1 MIDLESLPHLPGCY
15 LFKNEDRT
23 VLYVGKAKDLKKRVS
38 SYFQKRD
45 HDPKTESL
53 VHAVRNLDFIVTN
66 TEVEAFLLENTL
78 IKKHWPRY
86 NIALKDSKRYACI
99 HLTDEKFPRIRIARK
114 RIDSGNFFGP
124 FVSAR
129 ERDYVFE
136 VVRKTFQL
144 RTCKQM
150 PKRACLRY
158 HFGACS
164 GPCIGK
170 ISSEDYGENV
180 KKASSVL
187 KGNIKELIESMET
200 EMREHA
206 VKQQFEQ
213 AMALR
218 DEIAALENLQ
228 EKQNMERQKK
238 HNEDI
243 LNYIVRDDTVY
254 LMLFKVYKGTLED
267 KQDYVFAYGENFL
280 EEFLVQ
286 YYSEN
291 DPPEELILPEPLE
304 ESFTDFLSHVK
315 GTKVKVTVPK
325 QGDKKELLDLALKN
339 VEIGFFGDRK
349 KLEAL
354 QNKLSL
360 PKPPNVIECFDISHL
375 SGTATVGSMVQFRGG
390 RPDKH
395 NYRRFKIES
404 VEGID
409 DFASIAEVVRRRYS
423 RLLEDR
429 HDMPDLIIIDG
440 GKGQLSS
447 AFQELRD
454 LKLRIPII
462 SIAKR
467 EEEIYVPGL
476 KSPLPIKREDKASL
490 FVQEIRDEAHRFAI
504 TYNRLL
510 RQKSLI
516 S

>member
-15 LFKNEDRT
+15 LFKNEDGI

-53 VHAVRNLDFIVTN
+53 VQALRSLDFIVTN

-99 HLTDEKFPRIRIARK
+99 HLTEEKFPRIRLARK

-129 ERDYVFE
+129 ERDYIFE

-170 ISSEDYGENV
+170 IPSEEYGENV
-180 KKASSVL
+180 RKASSVL
-187 KGNIKELIESMET
+187 KGNIKELIESMES
-200 EMREHA
+200 EMRELA
-206 VKQQFEQ
+206 AKQQFEQ
-213 AMALR
+213 AISLR

-238 HNEDI
+238 HDEDI

-267 KQDYVFAYGENFL
+267 KQDYVFAHGENFL

-291 DPPEELILPEPLE
+291 DPPGELILPEPLE

-360 PKPPNVIECFDISHL
+360 PKPPGVIECFDISHL
-375 SGTATVGSMVQFRGG
+375 SGTAMVGSMVQFRGG

-395 NYRRFKIES
+395 NYRRFKIEG

-409 DFASIAEVVRRRYS
+409 DFASIAEVVRRRYT
-423 RLLEDR
+423 RLLEDK

-447 AFQELRD
+447 AFQEIRK

-476 KSPLPIKREDKASL
+476 KSPLPIKRDEKASL

-504 TYNRLL
+504 NYNRLL

>member
-15 LFKNEDRT
+15 LFKNEDGT

-45 HDPKTESL
+45 HDPKTDSL
-53 VHAVRNLDFIVTN
+53 VRAIRSLDFIVTN

-99 HLTDEKFPRIRIARK
+99 HLTEEKFPRIRIARK
-114 RIDSGNFFGP
+114 RVDSGNFFGP

-129 ERDYVFE
+129 ERDYIFE

-144 RTCKQM
+144 KTCRQM

-158 HFGACS
+158 HIGVCS

-170 ISSEDYGENV
+170 ISPEDYGENV
-180 KKASSVL
+180 NKASSVL

-218 DEIAALENLQ
+218 DEISALENLQ

-243 LNYIVRDDTVY
+243 LNYIVREDTVY

-304 ESFTDFLSHVK
+304 ESFADFLSHVK
-315 GTKVKVTVPK
+315 GVKVKVTVPK

-360 PKPPNVIECFDISHL
+360 PKLPNVIECFDISHL
-375 SGTATVGSMVQFRGG
+375 SGTAMVGSMVQFRGG

-409 DFASIAEVVRRRYS
+409 DFASIAEIVRRRYS
-423 RLLEDR
+423 RLLEDK
-429 HDMPDLIIIDG
+429 HDMPDLVIIDG

-447 AFQELRD
+447 AFQELRK
-454 LKLRIPII
+454 LQLRIPII

-467 EEEIYVPGL
+467 EEEIYVPGF